1 MEVKL
6 SCNINEQ
13 VVCLKQWRLSSIQ
26 NTPFSTSF
34 IYPITPSTFQ
44 VILQNPQGDQSRLL
58 GDQLNWA
65 MQCLAINK

>member
-34 IYPITPSTFQ
+34 IYPITLLHFKLFCK
-44 VILQNPQGDQSRLL
+44 ILKGKNLVCRRPTEL
-58 GDQLNWA
+58 GDA
-65 MQCLAINK
+65 MFGNK